1 MSESPD
7 FDAQDGAEALDET
20 TVDEE
25 DRFSEGRTFDELPD
39 VIDLTQAEGDRD
51 EDEALALDADE
62 FDEEAVD
69 DDDTEEDHELDYR
82 AATDEHEDDLDGL
95 GPVDGFNEDA
105 LPRRNIE
112 GLGEEVRDANEAQGG
127 EDDFTDFQARDVG
140 DGDLKQM
147 GYAEDRSGETLAK
160 PDRD

>member
-1 MSESPD
+1 MSETPD
-7 FDAQDGAEALDET
+7 FDAQDSAEALDET
-20 TVDEE
+20 MVDEE

-39 VIDLTQAEGDRD
+39 VIDLTQADGDRD
-51 EDEALALDADE
+51 DDEALALDADE

-69 DDDTEEDHELDYR
+69 DDDLEEDHELDYR

-105 LPRRNIE
+105 LPPRNID
-112 GLGEEVRDANEAQGG
+112 GLDEEVRDADEAQGG
-127 EDDFTDFQARDVG
+127 EDDFTDFQAHDVG

-147 GYAEDRSGETLAK
+147 GYAEDRSGETRAK